1 MNSGRGSA
9 ATGGYRP
16 LSKRQAAQL
25 IARYSGPPEGFSRVL
40 VIGVELDTCLMAG
53 DGAGRLAHPL
63 IGITPVIEGA
73 RILRIEPDRPGEVRV
88 HVV

>member
-1 MNSGRGSA
+1 M
-9 ATGGYRP
+9 
-16 LSKRQAAQL
+16 SKREAAQL
-25 IARYSGPPEGFSRVL
+25 IVRYSQPPEGFSRIL
-40 VIGVELDTCLMAG
+40 VIGVELDTCLTVG

-63 IGITPVIEGA
+63 IGVTPVIEGA